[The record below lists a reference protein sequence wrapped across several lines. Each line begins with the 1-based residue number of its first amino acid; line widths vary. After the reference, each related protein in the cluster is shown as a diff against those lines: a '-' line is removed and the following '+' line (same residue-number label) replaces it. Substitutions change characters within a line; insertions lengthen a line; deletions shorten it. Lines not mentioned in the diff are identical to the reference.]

1 MYKCVVVGTDGSS
14 TADKAVQV
22 AAELAR
28 GWGSA
33 LHIVTAYQAGGGSGM
48 GSSAA
53 LVDTGASAAIHQE
66 AAEHI
71 GQKAVESHGE
81 GLQTTVHAVSDN
93 PPDAILNTAQSVDA
107 DLVVVGSK
115 GMKGARRILGS
126 VPNSVAH
133 GANCAVLV
141 VKTD

>member
-1 MYKCVVVGTDGSS
+1 MYKSVVVGTDGSS

-28 GWGSA
+28 GWGAA
-33 LHIVTAYQAGGGSGM
+33 LHIVTAYQTGGSGM

-53 LVDTGASAAIHQE
+53 LVDTGASAALHQE
-66 AAEHI
+66 AAEQI
-71 GQKAVESHGE
+71 GQKAVDSFGE

-133 GANCAVLV
+133 GAHCSVLV